1 MVVQEGT
8 NKAIVINS
16 AVLYARLIVT
26 SVCGFFTTRFALQA
40 LGIDDYGLFSV
51 LGGIVSL
58 IDVMNTVMVSTTT
71 RFMTVALGKGDK
83 DEINQQFNIN
93 LKIHF
98 LTALFSLLI
107 AITVGYWYII
117 THLNYAGSIKN
128 AILVFTFSIIAADV
142 SMLGIPYRGLITAK
156 EEFITISL
164 PEVVSAIL
172 KLIISILL
180 VYFFTNK
187 LLVYAGAQSLL
198 TIYPIII
205 YFFYCKKHY
214 PHIIQKNK
222 IKDRSKYK
230 EVINFSGWTLYGTI
244 TCMAKGQGAA
254 IVINIFFSTVMNAAL
269 GVANMLTS
277 FINSIAQNASQPMF
291 PQITKSYAASN
302 MDRSIQLL
310 CMTTKFSFLIILF
323 VSSPFLIDADW
334 IIGLWLVDVPPL
346 TSKLTC
352 LLIIDLLVSSFNAG
366 VSTIIKANGNIS
378 LYEFSGNT
386 LRLIAVI
393 VAYFLLNNG
402 YTVESLFYMYIM
414 CSFVIIIINQ
424 FILHYVTHIDSRILV
439 IKSYFPSLFV
449 ASLFIPYI
457 VWEIPLMPIFRI
469 ALGLF
474 YLSIVIWFVGFSKE
488 ERVYISKMTSQIFN
502 RYKR

>member
-1 MVVQEGT
+1 MKVQEGT
-8 NKAIVINS
+8 NKAIIINS
-16 AVLYARLIVT
+16 AVLYARLIII
-26 SVCGFFTTRFALQA
+26 SLCGFFTTRFALQA
-40 LGIDDYGLFSV
+40 LGIVDYGLFAV
-51 LGGIVSL
+51 LGGIISL
-58 IDVMNTVMVSTTT
+58 IDVTNTVMVSTTT
-71 RFMTVALGKGDK
+71 RFMTVALGKGDEK
-83 DEINQQFNIN
+83 AINQQFNIN

-98 LTALFSLLI
+98 YTAIFSFLI
-107 AITVGYWYII
+107 AVTIGYWYIL
-117 THLNYAGSIKN
+117 THLSYAGSIKD
-128 AILVFTFSIIAADV
+128 AILVFTFSIVAADI

-156 EEFITISL
+156 ENFITICI
-164 PEVVSAIL
+164 PEVVSAFL

-180 VYFFTNK
+180 VYFFSNK
-187 LLVYAGAQSLL
+187 LLIYAGAQSFF

-205 YFFYCKKHY
+205 YYYYCRRHY
-214 PHIIQKNK
+214 PKIIKSNIIQ
-222 IKDRSKYK
+222 DRTKYK
-230 EVINFSGWTLYGTI
+230 EVLTFSGWTLYGTI
-244 TCMAKGQGAA
+244 TCLAKGQGAA
-254 IVINIFFSTVMNAAL
+254 IVINMFFSTVMNAAL
-269 GVANMLTS
+269 GIANMLTGL
-277 FINSIAQNASQPMF
+277 INSIAQNASQPMF
-291 PQITKSYAASN
+291 PQITKSYVAGDSH
-302 MDRSIQLL
+302 RSMLLL
-310 CMTTKFSFLIILF
+310 CMTTKLSFLIILF

-502 RYKR
+502 RHKR